1 MKWYEA
7 LGTISGFIKK
17 GNNVK
22 KTLAI
27 ILCTTLFS
35 AQSLKA
41 EGSYVG
47 IDYLNNKIDTGITNI
62 SSKLDETDSGYSLF
76 YGAEFTENLDVEAS
90 YQNFGEASLSG
101 VSGNQFK
108 VGSTTYEFNATA
120 TIYSQASSW
129 GIAAKPKMNLSDNV
143 TAYGKLGIHNW
154 KSTFGITSTT
164 ATASEDE
171 KGTDV
176 YFGGGLE
183 LKYNDLIGRVGYTS
197 FDLDGEKITST
208 NIGLAYKF

>member
-1 MKWYEA
+1 M
-7 LGTISGFIKK
+7 
-17 GNNVK
+17 K

-90 YQNFGEASLSG
+90 YQSFGEVSLSG

-108 VGSTTYEFNATA
+108 IDSTTYEFNATA
-120 TIYSQASSW
+120 TLYSKASSW
-129 GIAAKPKMNLSDNV
+129 GVAAKPKMILSDNV

-154 KSTFGITSTT
+154 TTTLGVTSTT
-164 ATASEDE
+164 VTASEDE

-183 LKYNDLIGRVGYTS
+183 ISFDNLVGRVGYTS
-197 FDLDGEKITST
+197 FDLDGDKVQST
-208 NIGLAYKF
+208 NFGLALKF

>member
-1 MKWYEA
+1 MDYLIRLNIKQ
-7 LGTISGFIKK
+7 IKK
-17 GNNVK
+17 GINMK

-47 IDYLNNKIDTGITNI
+47 IDYLNIKIDTGITNI

-90 YQNFGEASLSG
+90 YQDFGEASLSG

-108 VGSTTYEFNATA
+108 IDGTTYEFNATA
-120 TIYSQASSW
+120 TLYSKASSW
-129 GIAAKPKMNLSDNV
+129 GMAAKPKMNLSDNV
-143 TAYGKLGIHNW
+143 TAYGKLGVHKW
-154 KSTFGITSTT
+154 KSTFGVSSTT
-164 ATASEDE
+164 VTASEDE
-171 KGTDV
+171 DGTDV
-176 YFGGGLE
+176 YFGGGIE
-183 LKYNDLIGRVGYTS
+183 LSFDNLIGRVGYTS
-197 FDLDGEKITST
+197 FDLDGEKIEST
-208 NIGLAYKF
+208 NFGIALKF

>member
-1 MKWYEA
+1 M
-7 LGTISGFIKK
+7 
-17 GNNVK
+17 K

-90 YQNFGEASLSG
+90 YQDFGEASLSG

-108 VGSTTYEFNATA
+108 IDGTTYEFNATA
-120 TIYSQASSW
+120 TLYSKASSW
-129 GIAAKPKMNLSDNV
+129 GMAAKPKMNLSDNV
-143 TAYGKLGIHNW
+143 TAYGKLGVHKW
-154 KSTFGITSTT
+154 KSTFGVSSTT
-164 ATASEDE
+164 VTASEDE
-171 KGTDV
+171 DGTEV
-176 YFGGGLE
+176 YFGGGIE
-183 LKYNDLIGRVGYTS
+183 LSFDNLIGRVGYTS
-197 FDLDGEKITST
+197 FDLDGEKIEST
-208 NIGLAYKF
+208 NFGIALKF

>member
-1 MKWYEA
+1 M
-7 LGTISGFIKK
+7 
-17 GNNVK
+17 K
-22 KTLAI
+22 KTLVV
-27 ILCTTLFS
+27 ILGLILFS
-35 AQSLKA
+35 SQSLKA
-41 EGSYVG
+41 ESTYVG

-76 YGAEFTENLDVEAS
+76 YGTEFTENLDVEAS

-120 TIYSQASSW
+120 SLSVKSSSW
-129 GIAAKPKMNLSDNV
+129 GAAAKPKMNLNDNV

-154 KSTFGITSTT
+154 KSTLGVSSTT
-164 ATASEDE
+164 VTASEDD

-176 YFGGGLE
+176 YFGGGIE
-183 LKYNDLIGRVGYTS
+183 LNYNNLIGRVGYTS
-197 FDLDGEKITST
+197 FDLDGDKIQST
-208 NIGLAYKF
+208 NIGLALKF

>member
-1 MKWYEA
+1 M
-7 LGTISGFIKK
+7 
-17 GNNVK
+17 K

-62 SSKLDETDSGYSLF
+62 SSTLDESDSGYSLF
-76 YGAEFTENLDVEAS
+76 FGGEITENLDLETS

-120 TIYSQASSW
+120 SLSVKSSSW
-129 GIAAKPKMNLSDNV
+129 GAAAKPKMNLNDNV

-154 KSTFGITSTT
+154 KSTLGVSSTT
-164 ATASEDE
+164 VTASEDD

-176 YFGGGLE
+176 YFGGGIE
-183 LKYNDLIGRVGYTS
+183 LNYNNLIGRVGYTS
-197 FDLDGEKITST
+197 FNLDGDKIQST
-208 NIGLAYKF
+208 NIGLALKF

>member
-1 MKWYEA
+1 M
-7 LGTISGFIKK
+7 
-17 GNNVK
+17 K

-62 SSKLDETDSGYSLF
+62 SSTLDESDSGYSLF
-76 YGAEFTENLDVEAS
+76 FGGEITENLDLETS

-120 TIYSQASSW
+120 SLSVKSSSW
-129 GIAAKPKMNLSDNV
+129 GAAAKPKMNLNDNV

-154 KSTFGITSTT
+154 KSTLGVSSTT
-164 ATASEDE
+164 VTASEDD

-176 YFGGGLE
+176 YFGGGIE
-183 LKYNDLIGRVGYTS
+183 LNYNNLIGRVGYTS
-197 FDLDGEKITST
+197 FDLDGDKIQST
-208 NIGLAYKF
+208 NIGLALKF

>member
-1 MKWYEA
+1 M
-7 LGTISGFIKK
+7 
-17 GNNVK
+17 K
-22 KTLAI
+22 KTLVAI
-27 ILCTTLFS
+27 LGLILFS
-35 AQSLKA
+35 SQSLKA

-62 SSKLDETDSGYSLF
+62 SSTLDETDSGFSLF
-76 YGAEFTENLDVEAS
+76 YGGEFSENLDIEAS
-90 YQNFGEASLSG
+90 YQDFGEASLSG

-120 TIYSQASSW
+120 TLYSKASSW

-164 ATASEDE
+164 ASASADD

-183 LKYNDLIGRVGYTS
+183 LNYNNLIGRIGYTS
-197 FDLDGEKITST
+197 FDLDVEKVNST
-208 NIGLAYKF
+208 NFGLALKF

>member
-1 MKWYEA
+1 M
-7 LGTISGFIKK
+7 
-17 GNNVK
+17 K

-90 YQNFGEASLSG
+90 YQDFGEASLSG

-108 VGSTTYEFNATA
+108 IDGTTYEFNATA
-120 TIYSQASSW
+120 TLYSKASSW
-129 GIAAKPKMNLSDNV
+129 GMAAKPKMNLSDNV
-143 TAYGKLGIHNW
+143 TAYGKLGVHKW
-154 KSTFGITSTT
+154 KSTFGVSSTT
-164 ATASEDE
+164 VTASEDE
-171 KGTDV
+171 DGTDV
-176 YFGGGLE
+176 YFGGGIE
-183 LKYNDLIGRVGYTS
+183 LSFDNLIGRVGYTS
-197 FDLDGEKITST
+197 FDLDGDKIQST
-208 NIGLAYKF
+208 NIGLALKF

>member
-1 MKWYEA
+1 M
-7 LGTISGFIKK
+7 
-17 GNNVK
+17 K

-62 SSKLDETDSGYSLF
+62 SSTLDESDSGYSLF
-76 YGAEFTENLDVEAS
+76 FGGEITENIDLETS

-120 TIYSQASSW
+120 SLSVKSSSW
-129 GIAAKPKMNLSDNV
+129 GAAAKPKMNLNDNV

-154 KSTFGITSTT
+154 KSTFGVTSTT
-164 ATASEDE
+164 ATASEDD

-176 YFGGGLE
+176 YFGGGIE
-183 LKYNDLIGRVGYTS
+183 LNYNNLIGRVGYTS
-197 FDLDGEKITST
+197 FDLDGDKIQST
-208 NIGLAYKF
+208 NIGLALKF

>member
-1 MKWYEA
+1 M
-7 LGTISGFIKK
+7 
-17 GNNVK
+17 K

-90 YQNFGEASLSG
+90 YQNFGEVSLSG

-108 VGSTTYEFNATA
+108 IDSTTYEFNATA
-120 TIYSQASSW
+120 TLYQKASSW
-129 GIAAKPKMNLSDNV
+129 GMAAKPKINLNDNV

-154 KSTFGITSTT
+154 KSTLGVSSTT
-164 ATASEDE
+164 VTASEDD

-176 YFGGGLE
+176 YFGGGIE
-183 LKYNDLIGRVGYTS
+183 LSFDNLVGRVGYTS
-197 FDLDGEKITST
+197 FDLDGDKIQST
-208 NIGLAYKF
+208 NIGLALKF

>member
-1 MKWYEA
+1 M
-7 LGTISGFIKK
+7 
-17 GNNVK
+17 K

-90 YQNFGEASLSG
+90 YQDFGEASLSG

-108 VGSTTYEFNATA
+108 IDGTTYEFNATA
-120 TIYSQASSW
+120 TLYSKASSW
-129 GIAAKPKMNLSDNV
+129 GMAAKPKMNLSDNV
-143 TAYGKLGIHNW
+143 TAYGKLGVHKW
-154 KSTFGITSTT
+154 KSTFGVSSTT
-164 ATASEDE
+164 VTASEDE
-171 KGTDV
+171 DGTDV
-176 YFGGGLE
+176 YFGGGIE
-183 LKYNDLIGRVGYTS
+183 LSFDNLIGRVGYTS
-197 FDLDGEKITST
+197 FDLDGDKIQST
-208 NIGLAYKF
+208 NFGIALKF

>member
-1 MKWYEA
+1 M
-7 LGTISGFIKK
+7 
-17 GNNVK
+17 K

-47 IDYLNNKIDTGITNI
+47 IDYLSNKIDTGITNI
-62 SSKLDETDSGYSLF
+62 SSTLDESDSGYSLF
-76 YGAEFTENLDVEAS
+76 FGSEITENLDLETS

-108 VGSTTYEFNATA
+108 IGSTTYQFNATA
-120 TIYSQASSW
+120 TLYQKASSW
-129 GIAAKPKMNLSDNV
+129 GMAAKPKINLNDNV

-154 KSTFGITSTT
+154 KSTLGVSSTT
-164 ATASEDE
+164 VTASEDD

-176 YFGGGLE
+176 YFGGGIE
-183 LKYNDLIGRVGYTS
+183 LNYNNLIGRVGYTS
-197 FDLDGEKITST
+197 FDLDGDKIQST
-208 NIGLAYKF
+208 NIGLALKF

>member
-1 MKWYEA
+1 M
-7 LGTISGFIKK
+7 
-17 GNNVK
+17 K

-41 EGSYVG
+41 EGNYVG

-62 SSKLDETDSGYSLF
+62 SSTLDESDSGYSLF
-76 YGAEFTENLDVEAS
+76 YGGEINENLDLETS

-120 TIYSQASSW
+120 SLSVKSSSW
-129 GIAAKPKMNLSDNV
+129 GAAAKPKMNLNDNV

-164 ATASEDE
+164 ATASADE

-176 YFGGGLE
+176 YFGGGIQLN
-183 LKYNDLIGRVGYTS
+183 YNNLIGRVGYTS
-197 FDLDGEKITST
+197 FDLDGDKIQST
-208 NIGLAYKF
+208 NIGLALKF

>member
-1 MKWYEA
+1 M
-7 LGTISGFIKK
+7 
-17 GNNVK
+17 K

-62 SSKLDETDSGYSLF
+62 SSTLDESDSGYSLF
-76 YGAEFTENLDVEAS
+76 FGGEITENLDLETS

-120 TIYSQASSW
+120 SLSVKSSSW
-129 GIAAKPKMNLSDNV
+129 GAAAKPKMNLNDNV

-154 KSTFGITSTT
+154 KSTFGVTSTT
-164 ATASEDE
+164 ATASEDD

-176 YFGGGLE
+176 YFGGGIE
-183 LKYNDLIGRVGYTS
+183 LNYNNLIGRVGYTS
-197 FDLDGEKITST
+197 FDLDGDKIQST
-208 NIGLAYKF
+208 NIGLALKF

>member
-1 MKWYEA
+1 M
-7 LGTISGFIKK
+7 
-17 GNNVK
+17 K

-47 IDYLNNKIDTGITNI
+47 IDYLNNKMDTGITNI
-62 SSKLDETDSGYSLF
+62 SSKLDESDSGYSLF
-76 YGAEFTENLDVEAS
+76 FGGEITENLDLETS

-120 TIYSQASSW
+120 SLSVKSSSW
-129 GIAAKPKMNLSDNV
+129 GAAAKPKMNLNDNV

-154 KSTFGITSTT
+154 KSTFGVTSTT
-164 ATASEDE
+164 ATASEDD

-176 YFGGGLE
+176 YFGGGIE
-183 LKYNDLIGRVGYTS
+183 LNYNNLIGRVGYTS
-197 FDLDGEKITST
+197 FDLDGDKIQST
-208 NIGLAYKF
+208 NIGLALKF

>member
-1 MKWYEA
+1 MDYLIRLNIKQ
-7 LGTISGFIKK
+7 IKK
-17 GNNVK
+17 GINMK

-90 YQNFGEASLSG
+90 YQDFGEASLSG

-108 VGSTTYEFNATA
+108 IDGTTYEFNATA
-120 TIYSQASSW
+120 TLYSKASSW
-129 GIAAKPKMNLSDNV
+129 GMAAKPKMNLSDNV
-143 TAYGKLGIHNW
+143 TAYGKLGVHKW
-154 KSTFGITSTT
+154 KSTFGVSSTT
-164 ATASEDE
+164 VTASEDE
-171 KGTDV
+171 DGTDV
-176 YFGGGLE
+176 YFGGGIE
-183 LKYNDLIGRVGYTS
+183 LSFDNLIGRVGYTS
-197 FDLDGEKITST
+197 FDLDGDKIQST
-208 NIGLAYKF
+208 NFGIALKF

>member
-1 MKWYEA
+1 M
-7 LGTISGFIKK
+7 
-17 GNNVK
+17 K

-35 AQSLKA
+35 AQNLKA
-41 EGSYVG
+41 ESSYVG

-90 YQNFGEASLSG
+90 YQNFGEVSLSG

-108 VGSTTYEFNATA
+108 IDSTTYEFNATA
-120 TIYSQASSW
+120 TLYQKASSW
-129 GIAAKPKMNLSDNV
+129 GMAAKPKMNLSDNV

-154 KSTFGITSTT
+154 TTTFGVTSTT
-164 ATASEDE
+164 VTASEDE

-176 YFGGGLE
+176 FFGGGLE
-183 LKYNDLIGRVGYTS
+183 ISFDNLVGRVGYTS
-197 FDLDGEKITST
+197 FDLDGDKVQST
-208 NIGLAYKF
+208 NFGLALKF

>member
-1 MKWYEA
+1 M
-7 LGTISGFIKK
+7 
-17 GNNVK
+17 K

-62 SSKLDETDSGYSLF
+62 SSTLDESDSGYSLF
-76 YGAEFTENLDVEAS
+76 FGGEITENLDLETS

-120 TIYSQASSW
+120 SLSVKSSSW
-129 GIAAKPKMNLSDNV
+129 GAAAKPKMNLNDNV

-154 KSTFGITSTT
+154 KSTFGVTSTT
-164 ATASEDE
+164 ASASEDD

-176 YFGGGLE
+176 YFGGGIE
-183 LKYNDLIGRVGYTS
+183 LNYNNLIGRVGYTS
-197 FDLDGEKITST
+197 FDLDGDKIQST
-208 NIGLAYKF
+208 NIGLALKF

>member
-1 MKWYEA
+1 M
-7 LGTISGFIKK
+7 
-17 GNNVK
+17 K

-62 SSKLDETDSGYSLF
+62 SSTLDESDSGYSLF
-76 YGAEFTENLDVEAS
+76 FGGEITENLDLETS

-120 TIYSQASSW
+120 SLSVKSSSW
-129 GIAAKPKMNLSDNV
+129 GAAAKPKMNLNDNV

-154 KSTFGITSTT
+154 KSTSGVTSTT
-164 ATASEDE
+164 ATASEDD

-176 YFGGGLE
+176 YFGGGIE
-183 LKYNDLIGRVGYTS
+183 LNYNNLIGRVGYTS
-197 FDLDGEKITST
+197 FDLDGDKIQST
-208 NIGLAYKF
+208 NIGLALKF

>member
-1 MKWYEA
+1 M
-7 LGTISGFIKK
+7 
-17 GNNVK
+17 K

-62 SSKLDETDSGYSLF
+62 SSTLDESDSGYSLF
-76 YGAEFTENLDVEAS
+76 FGGEITENLDLETS

-120 TIYSQASSW
+120 SLSVKSSSW
-129 GIAAKPKMNLSDNV
+129 GAAAKPKMNLNDNV

-154 KSTFGITSTT
+154 KSTFGVTSTT
-164 ATASEDE
+164 ATASEDD

-176 YFGGGLE
+176 YFGGGIE
-183 LKYNDLIGRVGYTS
+183 LNYNNLIGRVGYTS
-197 FDLDGEKITST
+197 FNLDGDKIQST
-208 NIGLAYKF
+208 NIGLALKF

>member
-1 MKWYEA
+1 M
-7 LGTISGFIKK
+7 
-17 GNNVK
+17 K

-35 AQSLKA
+35 AQNLKA
-41 EGSYVG
+41 ESSYVG

-90 YQNFGEASLSG
+90 YQNFGEVSLSG

-108 VGSTTYEFNATA
+108 IDSTTYEFNATA
-120 TIYSQASSW
+120 TLYQKASSW
-129 GIAAKPKMNLSDNV
+129 GMAAKPKMNLSDNV

-154 KSTFGITSTT
+154 TTTFGVTSTT
-164 ATASEDE
+164 VTASEDE

-183 LKYNDLIGRVGYTS
+183 ISFDNLVGRVGYTS
-197 FDLDGEKITST
+197 FDLDGDKVQST
-208 NIGLAYKF
+208 NFGLALKF

>member
-1 MKWYEA
+1 MKNNNMKNNM
-7 LGTISGFIKK
+7 KK
-17 GNNVK
+17 IV
-22 KTLAI
+22 AM
-27 ILCTTLFS
+27 ILCTTFFS

-41 EGSYVG
+41 DYVG

-62 SSKLDETDSGYSLF
+62 SSKLDENDSGYSLF
-76 YGAEFTENLDVEAS
+76 YGTEFTENLDIEAS
-90 YQNFGEASLSG
+90 YQDFGEASLSG

-108 VGSTTYEFNATA
+108 IDGTTYQFNATA
-120 TIYSQASSW
+120 TLYSKASSW
-129 GIAAKPKMNLSDNV
+129 GIAAKPKMNISDNV

-154 KSTFGITSTT
+154 KSTFGVTSTT
-164 ATASEDE
+164 VTASEDE

>member
-1 MKWYEA
+1 M
-7 LGTISGFIKK
+7 
-17 GNNVK
+17 K

-35 AQSLKA
+35 AQNLKA
-41 EGSYVG
+41 ESSYVG

-90 YQNFGEASLSG
+90 YQNFGEVSLSG

-108 VGSTTYEFNATA
+108 IDSTTYEFNATA
-120 TIYSQASSW
+120 TLYQKASSW
-129 GIAAKPKMNLSDNV
+129 GMAAKPKMNLSDNV

-154 KSTFGITSTT
+154 TTTFGVTSTT
-164 ATASEDE
+164 VTASEDE

-176 YFGGGLE
+176 FFGGGLE
-183 LKYNDLIGRVGYTS
+183 ISFDNLVGRVGYTS
-197 FDLDGEKITST
+197 FDLDGEKIQST
-208 NIGLAYKF
+208 NFGIALKF